1 MLQLPL
7 YVYLLFAAC
16 VITAAYIVF
25 SAIGFKK
32 PFVITMLSW
41 IALQSIL
48 GLSGFYTVTNA
59 KPPRFPLLFVPP
71 LLFLLINLFTVR
83 GRKLLDSFNIKTLT
97 LLHLIRIPV
106 EIVLY
111 WLFVHKAIP
120 ELMTFEGRN
129 FDIISGL
136 TAPFIYYFGF
146 IKKSISKQWL
156 IIWNITC
163 LLLLINVVVNSVL
176 SASTPLQM
184 FAFDQPNIAVGFFPF
199 MLLPSFIVPMVILAH
214 LVTIRQLS
222 ISNKLKL
229 ISK

>member
-1 MLQLPL
+1 MLQLPF
-7 YVYLLFAAC
+7 YVYMLFVVC
-16 VITAAYIVF
+16 VIAAAIIVF

-32 PFVITMLSW
+32 PFVITMLAW
-41 IALQSIL
+41 LTLQSIL
-48 GLSGFYTVTNA
+48 GLSGFYTVPNA
-59 KPPRFPLLFVPP
+59 MPPRFPLLFIPP
-71 LLFLLINLFTVR
+71 LLFLLVNLFTVQ
-83 GRKLLDSFNIKTLT
+83 GRRLLDSFNIKTLT

-129 FDIISGL
+129 FDIISGI
-136 TAPFIYYFGF
+136 TAPFIYYFGL

-156 IIWNITC
+156 ITWNIAC

-176 SASTPLQM
+176 SAPTPLQK

-214 LVTIRQLS
+214 VVAIRQLS
-222 ISNKLKL
+222 TKNKLKL